1 MSTATHVPE
10 TSRFNREELSADDAR
25 ATARR
30 VGAKR
35 LLVDT
40 WRRMRYGDGFSS
52 TRAIA
57 FQFVLALV
65 PLLIAFIGLAST
77 IAAEKIAK
85 ALQQTVL
92 SILPG
97 ARDDAFK
104 QVLTKSLSS
113 AGSGGRV
120 ALVVGLLISLV
131 AITTAMAQIE
141 RGANRIYGIQR
152 DRPSKER
159 YGRAAL
165 LAVTAG
171 IPAML
176 GFVILVAGGALVES
190 LKQVYGWGDTTT
202 SALSWLRWPIG
213 AVLGMLS
220 VTSMFRWAPRRR
232 QPGFS
237 WLAIGAVVA
246 FVLWLLFSWALAYY
260 LSHSQSFG
268 TVYGPLTGMF
278 ALLLW
283 SQLTS
288 LALLFGI
295 AFAAQLEAVR
305 AGVPSPVALDP
316 ERAPGARTDPVVV
329 LTPESASSS

>member
-10 TSRFNREELSADDAR
+10 TSRFGREELSADDAR

-35 LLVDT
+35 LFVDT

-65 PLLIAFIGLAST
+65 PLLIAFIGLASSVQ
-77 IAAEKIAK
+77 AEKIAK

-97 ARDDAFK
+97 SRDDAFK
-104 QVLTKSLSS
+104 QALTKGLSS
-113 AGSGGRV
+113 SGGGGRV
-120 ALVVGLLISLV
+120 ALVAGLLVSIV

-152 DRPSKER
+152 DRPGGAR

-165 LAVTAG
+165 LAATAG

-190 LKQVYGWGDTTT
+190 LQRVYGWGDTTAT
-202 SALSWLRWPIG
+202 TLSWLRWPIG
-213 AVLGMLS
+213 ALLGLVS
-220 VTSMFRWAPRRR
+220 VTTLFRWAPRRR

-237 WLAIGAVVA
+237 WLAVGAGFA
-246 FVLWLLFSWALAYY
+246 FALWVLFSLALSFY
-260 LSHSQSFG
+260 LSHSASFG

-288 LALLFGI
+288 LSLLFGI
-295 AFAAQLEAVR
+295 ALAAQLEAVR
-305 AGVPSPVALDP
+305 AGVPAPVALDP
-316 ERAPGARTDPVVV
+316 EKAPGGHTDPVVV
-329 LTPESASSS
+329 LTPEAARH

>member
-10 TSRFNREELSADDAR
+10 TSRFGREELSADDAWT
-25 ATARR
+25 TAQR

-35 LLVDT
+35 LLIDT

-57 FQFVLALV
+57 FQFALALV

-77 IAAEKIAK
+77 IQAEKIAK

-97 ARDDAFK
+97 SRDDAFK
-104 QVLTKSLSS
+104 QALTKGLSS
-113 AGSGGRV
+113 HGGGGRL
-120 ALVVGLLISLV
+120 ALVLGLVVAII

-152 DRPSKER
+152 DRPGRER
-159 YGRAAL
+159 YGRAAM
-165 LAVTAG
+165 LAGTAG

-176 GFVILVAGGALVES
+176 GFVLLVAGGALADS
-190 LKQVYGWGDTTT
+190 LRQVYGSSDTAST
-202 SALSWLRWPIG
+202 ALSWLRWPIG
-213 AVLGMLS
+213 ILLGL
-220 VTSMFRWAPRRR
+220 VAITTLFQEAPRRR
-232 QPGFS
+232 QPSFS
-237 WLAIGAVVA
+237 WLAVGAAAAFILWVV
-246 FVLWLLFSWALAYY
+246 FSLALSFYV
-260 LSHSQSFG
+260 SHSSSFG
-268 TVYGPLTGMF
+268 TIYGPLTGMF

-295 AFAAQLEAVR
+295 ALAAQLEAVR

-316 ERAPGARTDPVVV
+316 EQAPGAHTDTEVV
-329 LTPESASSS
+329 LTPESAGR

>member
-10 TSRFNREELSADDAR
+10 TSRFGREELSADDAR

-35 LLVDT
+35 LFVDT

-65 PLLIAFIGLAST
+65 PLLIAFIGLASSVQ
-77 IAAEKIAK
+77 AEKIAK

-97 ARDDAFK
+97 SRDDAFK
-104 QVLTKSLSS
+104 QALTKGLSS
-113 AGSGGRV
+113 SGGGGRV
-120 ALVVGLLISLV
+120 ALVAGLLVSIV

-152 DRPSKER
+152 DRPGGAR

-165 LAVTAG
+165 LAATAG

-190 LKQVYGWGDTTT
+190 LQRVYGWGDTTAT
-202 SALSWLRWPIG
+202 TLSWLRWPIG
-213 AVLGMLS
+213 ALLGLVS
-220 VTSMFRWAPRRR
+220 VTTLFRWAPRRR

-237 WLAIGAVVA
+237 WLAVGAGFA
-246 FVLWLLFSWALAYY
+246 FALWVLFSLALSFY
-260 LSHSQSFG
+260 LSHSASFG

-288 LALLFGI
+288 LSLLFGI
-295 AFAAQLEAVR
+295 ALAAQLEAVR
-305 AGVPSPVALDP
+305 AGVPAPVALDP
-316 ERAPGARTDPVVV
+316 EKAPGAHTDPVVV
-329 LTPESASSS
+329 LTPEAARH

>member
-10 TSRFNREELSADDAR
+10 TSRFKREELSADDAW

-30 VGAKR
+30 VGAKP

-77 IAAEKIAK
+77 IAAQKIAK
-85 ALQQTVL
+85 ALQLTVL

-97 ARDDAFK
+97 SRDDAFK
-104 QVLTKSLSS
+104 QALTKGLSS
-113 AGSGGRV
+113 PGSGGRL
-120 ALVVGLLISLV
+120 ALVLGLIVSLV

-152 DRPSKER
+152 DRPGKER

-165 LAVTAG
+165 LAATSG

-176 GFVILVAGGALVES
+176 GFVILVAGGALVDS
-190 LKQVYGWGDTTT
+190 LRQAYGWDDTTAT
-202 SALSWLRWPIG
+202 TLSWLRWPIV
-213 AVLGMLS
+213 ALLGMVS
-220 VTSMFRWAPRRR
+220 VTTLFRWAPRRR

-237 WLAIGAVVA
+237 WLGVGAGVA
-246 FVLWLLFSWALAYY
+246 FVLWVLFSLALSFYV
-260 LSHSQSFG
+260 SNSSSFG

-295 AFAAQLEAVR
+295 ALAAQLEAVR

-316 ERAPGARTDPVVV
+316 EQAPGARTDPVVV
-329 LTPESASSS
+329 LTPEAASSS

>member
-10 TSRFNREELSADDAR
+10 TSRFGREELSADDAR

-30 VGAKR
+30 IGARR
-35 LLVDT
+35 LLVDS

-52 TRAIA
+52 TRAVA
-57 FQFVLALV
+57 FQFVLAVV

-77 IAAEKIAK
+77 VSAQKLAK
-85 ALQQTVL
+85 ALQQAVL

-97 ARDDAFK
+97 AKNDAFK
-104 QVLTKSLSS
+104 QVLTKGLT
-113 AGSGGRV
+113 SGGGGGRL
-120 ALVVGLLISLV
+120 ALVAGLVVALV

-152 DRPSKER
+152 DRPTGAR

-165 LAVTAG
+165 LVLTSG
-171 IPAML
+171 IPALL
-176 GFVILVAGGALVES
+176 GFVVVVAGGALLDS
-190 LKQVYGWGDTTT
+190 LQAAYGWNGSLVTT
-202 SALSWLRWPIG
+202 LSWLRWPIG
-213 AVLGMLS
+213 ALLGLLA
-220 VTSMFRWAPRRR
+220 VTALFRWAPRRR

-237 WLAIGAVVA
+237 WLAVGATVA
-246 FVLWLLFSWALAYY
+246 FVLWLLFSWALQFYV
-260 LSHSQSFG
+260 SHSSSFG

-288 LALLFGI
+288 LSLLFGV
-295 AFAAQLEAVR
+295 ALAAQLEAVR
-305 AGVPSPVALDP
+305 AGVPSPVAADP
-316 ERAPGARTDPVVV
+316 EQAPGARTDPVVV
-329 LTPESASSS
+329 LTPEAASH

>member
-10 TSRFNREELSADDAR
+10 TSRFGREELSADDAR

-30 VGAKR
+30 IGAKR
-35 LLVDT
+35 LLVDS

-52 TRAIA
+52 TRAVA

-77 IAAEKIAK
+77 VRAEKLAK
-85 ALQQTVL
+85 ALQETVL

-97 ARDDAFK
+97 SRDDAFK
-104 QVLTKSLSS
+104 QALTKGLSS

-120 ALVVGLLISLV
+120 ALVVGLLVALV

-159 YGRAAL
+159 YGRAAT
-165 LAVTAG
+165 LALTAG
-171 IPAML
+171 IPAMI
-176 GFVILVAGGALVES
+176 GFIILVAGGALVDS
-190 LKQVYGWGDTTT
+190 LRQTYGWSDTTAT
-202 SALSWLRWPIG
+202 ALTWLRWPIG
-213 AVLGMLS
+213 ALLGLVA
-220 VTSMFRWAPRRR
+220 VTAMFRWAPRRR

-246 FVLWLLFSWALAYY
+246 FALWVLFSWALQFYVT
-260 LSHSQSFG
+260 HSQSFG

-278 ALLLW
+278 ALLIW

-329 LTPESASSS
+329 LTPEAASH

>member
-10 TSRFNREELSADDAR
+10 TSSFKREELDADDAWV
-25 ATARR
+25 TARR
-30 VGAKR
+30 VGTKP

-77 IAAEKIAK
+77 IAAQKIAK

-97 ARDDAFK
+97 
-104 QVLTKSLSS
+104 
-113 AGSGGRV
+113 
-120 ALVVGLLISLV
+120 
-131 AITTAMAQIE
+131 
-141 RGANRIYGIQR
+141 
-152 DRPSKER
+152 SKED
-159 YGRAAL
+159 A
-165 LAVTAG
+165 
-171 IPAML
+171 
-176 GFVILVAGGALVES
+176 
-190 LKQVYGWGDTTT
+190 WGDTTAST
-202 SALSWLRWPIG
+202 LSWLRWPIG
-213 AVLGMLS
+213 ALLGMVS
-220 VTSMFRWAPRRR
+220 VTTLFRWAPRRR

-237 WLAIGAVVA
+237 WLAVGAAVA
-246 FVLWLLFSWALAYY
+246 FVLWVLFSLALSFYV
-260 LSHSQSFG
+260 SHSQSFG

-295 AFAAQLEAVR
+295 ALAAQLEAVR

-316 ERAPGARTDPVVV
+316 EQAPGARTDPVVI
-329 LTPESASSS
+329 LTPERASP

>member
-10 TSRFNREELSADDAR
+10 TSRFKQEELSADDAR

-35 LLVDT
+35 LFVDT

-65 PLLIAFIGLAST
+65 PLLIAFIGLASSVQ
-77 IAAEKIAK
+77 AEKIAK

-104 QVLTKSLSS
+104 QALTKGLSS
-113 AGSGGRV
+113 SGGGGRV
-120 ALVVGLLISLV
+120 ALVAGLLVAIV

-152 DRPSKER
+152 DRPGGAR

-165 LAVTAG
+165 LAATAG

-190 LKQVYGWGDTTT
+190 LQGVYGWSDTTAT
-202 SALSWLRWPIG
+202 TLSWLRWPIG
-213 AVLGMLS
+213 ALLGLVS
-220 VTSMFRWAPRRR
+220 VTTLFRWAPRRR

-237 WLAIGAVVA
+237 WLAVGAGVA
-246 FVLWLLFSWALAYY
+246 FALWVLFSWALSFYV
-260 LSHSQSFG
+260 SHSNSFG

-288 LALLFGI
+288 LSLLFGI
-295 AFAAQLEAVR
+295 ALAAQLEAVR
-305 AGVPSPVALDP
+305 AGVPAPVALDP
-316 ERAPGARTDPVVV
+316 EKAPGARTDPVVV
-329 LTPESASSS
+329 LTPEAARH

>member
-10 TSRFNREELSADDAR
+10 TSRFGREELSADDAR

-30 VGAKR
+30 IGAKR
-35 LLVDT
+35 LLVDS

-52 TRAIA
+52 TRAVA

-77 IAAEKIAK
+77 VRAQKLAK
-85 ALQQTVL
+85 ALQETVL

-97 ARDDAFK
+97 SRDDAFK
-104 QVLTKSLSS
+104 QALTKGLSS

-120 ALVVGLLISLV
+120 ALVVGLLVALV

-159 YGRAAL
+159 YGRAAT
-165 LAVTAG
+165 LALTAG
-171 IPAML
+171 IPAMI
-176 GFVILVAGGALVES
+176 GFIILVAGGALVDS
-190 LKQVYGWGDTTT
+190 LRQAYGWSDTTAT
-202 SALSWLRWPIG
+202 ALTWLRWPIG
-213 AVLGMLS
+213 ALLGLVA
-220 VTSMFRWAPRRR
+220 VTAMFRWAPRRR

-246 FVLWLLFSWALAYY
+246 FALWVLFSWALQFYVT
-260 LSHSQSFG
+260 HSQSFG

-278 ALLLW
+278 ALLIW

-288 LALLFGI
+288 LSLLLGI
-295 AFAAQLEAVR
+295 ALAAQLEAVR

-316 ERAPGARTDPVVV
+316 ERAPGARTDTVVV
-329 LTPESASSS
+329 LTSEAASH

>member
-10 TSRFNREELSADDAR
+10 TSRFGREELSADDAQ

-52 TRAIA
+52 SRAIA

-77 IAAEKIAK
+77 ISAEKIAK

-97 ARDDAFK
+97 SRDDAFK

-113 AGSGGRV
+113 AGSGGKV

-152 DRPSKER
+152 DRPGRER
-159 YGRAAL
+159 YERAAV
-165 LAVTAG
+165 LAGTSG
-171 IPAML
+171 IPALL
-176 GFVILVAGGALVES
+176 GFVILVAGGALADS
-190 LKQVYGWGDTTT
+190 LRQVYGWSDTTT
-202 SALSWLRWPIG
+202 TIISVLRWPVG
-213 AVLGMLS
+213 ALLGMVA
-220 VTSMFRWAPRRR
+220 VTTMFRWAPRRR

-237 WLAIGAVVA
+237 WLAVGAVVA
-246 FVLWLLFSWALAYY
+246 FVLWVVFSWALSFYV
-260 LSHSQSFG
+260 SHSSSFG

-295 AFAAQLEAVR
+295 ALAAQLEAVR

-316 ERAPGARTDPVVV
+316 ELAPGARNDPVVV
-329 LTPESASSS
+329 LTPEAASS

>member
-10 TSRFNREELSADDAR
+10 TSQFEREELNADDAW
-25 ATARR
+25 ALARR
-30 VGAKR
+30 IGAKR
-35 LLVDT
+35 LFVDT

-65 PLLIAFIGLAST
+65 PLLIAFIGLAS
-77 IAAEKIAK
+77 IIRAQKIAK

-104 QVLTKSLSS
+104 QALTKSLSS
-113 AGSGGRV
+113 HGSGGQL
-120 ALVVGLLISLV
+120 ALVAGLVVAIV

-152 DRPSKER
+152 DRPGKER
-159 YGRAAL
+159 YSRAAM
-165 LAVTAG
+165 LAATSG
-171 IPAML
+171 IPAVL
-176 GFVILVAGGALVES
+176 GFILLVAGGALADS
-190 LKQVYGWGDTTT
+190 LRQVYGSSD
-202 SALSWLRWPIG
+202 SASTVLSWIRWPLGILLG
-213 AVLGMLS
+213 LVAVTTL
-220 VTSMFRWAPRRR
+220 FREAPRRR
-232 QPGFS
+232 QPSFA
-237 WLAIGAVVA
+237 WLAVGAGVSFA
-246 FVLWLLFSWALAYY
+246 LWLVFSLALSFYV
-260 LSHSQSFG
+260 SRSSTFG
-268 TVYGPLTGMF
+268 TIYGPLTGMF

-295 AFAAQLEAVR
+295 ALAAQLEAVR

-316 ERAPGARTDPVVV
+316 ERAPGASSDTVVV
-329 LTPESASSS
+329 LTPEPSSP

>member
-10 TSRFNREELSADDAR
+10 TSRFGREELSADDAR

-30 VGAKR
+30 IGAKR
-35 LLVDT
+35 LLVDS

-52 TRAIA
+52 TRAVA

-77 IAAEKIAK
+77 VRAEKLAK
-85 ALQQTVL
+85 ALQETVL

-97 ARDDAFK
+97 SRDDAFK
-104 QVLTKSLSS
+104 QALTKGLSS

-120 ALVVGLLISLV
+120 ALVVGLLVALV

-159 YGRAAL
+159 YGRAAT
-165 LAVTAG
+165 LALTAG
-171 IPAML
+171 IPAMI
-176 GFVILVAGGALVES
+176 GFIILVAGGALVDS
-190 LKQVYGWGDTTT
+190 LRQAYGWSDTTAT
-202 SALSWLRWPIG
+202 TLTWLRWPIG
-213 AVLGMLS
+213 ALLGLVA
-220 VTSMFRWAPRRR
+220 VTAMFRWAPRRR

-246 FVLWLLFSWALAYY
+246 FALWVLFSWALQFYVT
-260 LSHSQSFG
+260 HSQSFG

-278 ALLLW
+278 ALLIW

-329 LTPESASSS
+329 LTPEAASH

>member
-10 TSRFNREELSADDAR
+10 TSQLGREELSADDAWT
-25 ATARR
+25 TAQR
-30 VGAKR
+30 VGAKQ

-77 IAAEKIAK
+77 IQAEKIAK
-85 ALQQTVL
+85 ALQQAVL

-97 ARDDAFK
+97 SRDDAFK
-104 QVLTKSLSS
+104 QALTKGLSS
-113 AGSGGRV
+113 HGGGGRL
-120 ALVVGLLISLV
+120 ALVAGLVVAVV

-152 DRPSKER
+152 DRPARER
-159 YGRAAL
+159 YGRAAT
-165 LAVTAG
+165 LAGTAG
-171 IPAML
+171 IPALL
-176 GFVILVAGGALVES
+176 GFVVLVAGGALADS
-190 LKQVYGWGDTTT
+190 LRQVYGSSDTAST
-202 SALSWLRWPIG
+202 ALSWLRWPIG
-213 AVLGMLS
+213 ALLGLLAI
-220 VTSMFRWAPRRR
+220 TTLFREAPRRR
-232 QPGFS
+232 QPSFS
-237 WLAIGAVVA
+237 WLAVGAAVA
-246 FVLWLLFSWALAYY
+246 FLLWVVFSLVLSFYVSR
-260 LSHSQSFG
+260 SSSFG
-268 TVYGPLTGMF
+268 TIYGPLTGMF

-295 AFAAQLEAVR
+295 ALAAQLEAVR

-316 ERAPGARTDPVVV
+316 EQAPGASSDTVVV
-329 LTPESASSS
+329 LTPESAGR